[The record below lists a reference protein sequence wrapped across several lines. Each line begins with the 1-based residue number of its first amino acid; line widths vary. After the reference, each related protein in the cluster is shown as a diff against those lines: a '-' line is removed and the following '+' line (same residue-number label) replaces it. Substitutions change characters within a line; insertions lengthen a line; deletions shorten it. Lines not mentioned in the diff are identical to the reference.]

1 MSAPEHSSTVGAHTC
16 VFKPAHGNIERIT
29 LDNEDYRRVLDTR
42 KDFQLVVMCI
52 TKRDQGI
59 PAETHHNTTQ
69 FFRIESGTVDFYIN
83 KARFRVEEDGFI
95 VVPAGA
101 LHIVRQVGEEPLK
114 LYTVYAGESPHKPGL
129 VQHRHYGA

>member
-1 MSAPEHSSTVGAHTC
+1 MSSAWPSNLVGDHMC
-16 VFKPAHGNIERIT
+16 MLDPAHGNIEQIT
-29 LDNEDYRRVLDTR
+29 LENEDYRRVLDTR

-59 PAETHHNTTQ
+59 PAEAHPNTTQ
-69 FFRIESGTVDFYIN
+69 FFRIESGTADFYIN
-83 KARFRVEEDGFI
+83 KVRFRVEDNGFI

-114 LYTVYAGESPHKPGL
+114 LYTVYAGESPHNPGL
-129 VQHRHYGA
+129 VQHRRYGA